1 MISSIEGTLA
11 AVRES
16 SVVVETGSFGLEV
29 HVPARAAL
37 SLGAVGERVRLSTYL
52 HVREDALVLF
62 GFTSEYD
69 REVFLSLLGVSGIG
83 PKAALAILSA
93 GSAAEVAAM
102 IRGEDVRGLVR
113 IPGIGKKTAERIVVE
128 LKDRIELEGGASGPA
143 GPIAGS
149 ETLEEAVAA
158 LMSLGLTRSNAE
170 KALDRLQLAGDA
182 GDLSVEEIVKMALRK
197 VPL

>member
-11 AVRES
+11 AVRGS
-16 SVVVETGSFGLEV
+16 SVVVETGGFGLEV
-29 HVPARAAL
+29 HVPAPAAL
-37 SLGAVGERVRLSTYL
+37 SLGSVGERVRLSTYL

-69 REVFLSLLGVSGIG
+69 REVFLSLLGVSGVG
-83 PKAALAILSA
+83 PKAALSILSA
-93 GSAAEVAAM
+93 GSAAEVASM
-102 IRGEDVRGLVR
+102 IRGEDVRGLVK

-128 LKDRIELEGGASGPA
+128 LKDRIELEGGSPGPA
-143 GPIAGS
+143 GPITGS

-158 LMSLGLTRSNAE
+158 LMSLGLTRGNAE
-170 KALDRLQLAGDA
+170 KALDRLQLAGGA